1 MSDPQLRS
9 AHLRRKGVGYTR
21 SPKRAMRTDENQAQ
35 STSTAESLAQ
45 TEQREVCDKPVGRW
59 DSLTDWARER
69 AAIITVPIARFLS
82 RLGIHPNTIT
92 VIGLLLQLGVGAVFA
107 AGYIRAGGWLLL
119 VVAPMDALD
128 GALARVSR
136 KQSRFGAF
144 LDSTLDRVADAVL
157 ILGLTVPYLRAG
169 HFVMV
174 ELLLISLVAAML
186 VSYTRARAE
195 SLGFPCKIGVL
206 SRLER
211 VVLIAA
217 LCALGW
223 PEVMAWVLAGL
234 SLLTVGQ
241 RILYVYALSRQMDN

>member
-1 MSDPQLRS
+1 MSNPQPRS
-9 AHLRRKGVGYTR
+9 AHLGKRVGYGR
-21 SPKRAMRTDENQAQ
+21 SHERAMPTN
-35 STSTAESLAQ
+35 ESQ
-45 TEQREVCDKPVGRW
+45 TEPPPTGEGRARGEQRKTQDKPGGRW

-69 AAIITVPIARFLS
+69 ASIITVPIARLLS
-82 RLGIHPNTIT
+82 RLGIHPNTLT

-119 VVAPMDALD
+119 AVAPMDALD

-169 HFVMV
+169 HLVMV

-211 VVLIAA
+211 IVLIGV

-223 PEVMAWVLAGL
+223 PVAMAWVLAGL

-241 RILYVYALSRQMDN
+241 RILYVYALSRQME